1 MRTGYTRCVYRVLR
15 RLLFALPPEL
25 AHGLALRTMQ
35 AWGAL
40 PGGGQRDAPVRAM
53 GLSLANRIGLAAGLD
68 KDAIAVR
75 GFARL
80 GFGFVE
86 VGTVTPRPQPGNPRP
101 RLFRSAVD
109 GALVNRMGF
118 NSAGSA
124 VVSRRLERLRRRGP
138 GVRLG
143 TKIGVNIGKN
153 RDTPLPRAVDD
164 YLCCLRAVHPHAD
177 YVVVNVSSPNT
188 PGLRGLQD
196 APAAAALL
204 GALVRER
211 DALAAASGRRLPL
224 AVKVAPD
231 LDAAGLR
238 ALAAVVRDAGLDAVV
253 ATNTTLARPPGLASD
268 FARQAGGL
276 SGVPLHARAV
286 EVVGAL
292 RDALGPDVTL
302 VGVGGIHDIATARAM
317 LDAGAD
323 LLQIYTG
330 LVFEG
335 PGLVARL
342 ARAAVTLDHRPGTG

>member
-1 MRTGYTRCVYRVLR
+1 MYRVLR

-40 PGGGQRDAPVRAM
+40 PGGGEPETPVRAM
-53 GLSLANRIGLAAGLD
+53 GLSFANRIGLAAGLD

-86 VGTVTPRPQPGNPRP
+86 VGTVTPRSQPGNPRP
-101 RLFRSAVD
+101 RLFRSPAD
-109 GALVNRMGF
+109 GALINRMGF

-138 GVRLG
+138 GVPV
-143 TKIGVNIGKN
+143 GVNIGKN
-153 RDTPLPRAVDD
+153 RDTPLSRAVDD
-164 YLCCLRAVHPHAD
+164 YLLCLRAVHPHAD

-196 APAAAALL
+196 APAASALL
-204 GALVRER
+204 TAVARER
-211 DALAAASGRRLPL
+211 DALDTASGRRVPL

-231 LDAAGLR
+231 LDAAGLGE
-238 ALAAVVRDAGLDAVV
+238 LAAVVRDAGLDAVV
-253 ATNTTLARPPGLASD
+253 ATNTTLMRAPGLAPE

-276 SGVPLHARAV
+276 SGAPLNPRAV

-292 RDALGPDVTL
+292 RDALGSRMTL
-302 VGVGGIHDIATARAM
+302 VGVGGIHDVATARAM
-317 LDAGAD
+317 FEAGAD
-323 LLQIYTG
+323 LVQVYTG

-335 PGLVARL
+335 PGLVGQL
-342 ARAAVTLDHRPGTG
+342 ARGAVTLDHRPGTG

>member
-1 MRTGYTRCVYRVLR
+1 MYRVLR

-40 PGGGQRDAPVRAM
+40 PGGADRDTPVRAM

-101 RLFRSAVD
+101 RLFRSAAD
-109 GALVNRMGF
+109 GALINRMGF

-138 GVRLG
+138 GAPV
-143 TKIGVNIGKN
+143 GVNIGKN
-153 RDTPLPRAVDD
+153 RDTALPRAVDD
-164 YLCCLRAVHPHAD
+164 YLLCLRAVHPYAD

-204 GALVRER
+204 TAVARER
-211 DALAAASGRRLPL
+211 DALDAATGRRLPL

-238 ALAAVVRDAGLDAVV
+238 ELAAVVEDAGLDAVV
-253 ATNTTLARPPGLASD
+253 ATNTTLARPPGLAAE

-276 SGVPLHARAV
+276 SGAPLNPRAV

-292 RDALGPDVTL
+292 RDALGPGMTL
-302 VGVGGIHDIATARAM
+302 VGVGGIRDAATAQAM
-317 LDAGAD
+317 FDAGAD
-323 LLQIYTG
+323 LVQIYTG

-335 PGLVARL
+335 PDLVGQL
-342 ARAAVTLDHRPGTG
+342 ARGEVTLDHRPGTG

>member
-1 MRTGYTRCVYRVLR
+1 MYRILR

-40 PGGGQRDAPVRAM
+40 AGGPKADSPIRAM

-101 RLFRSAVD
+101 RLFRSTAD
-109 GALVNRMGF
+109 AALINRMGF

-124 VVSRRLERLRRRGP
+124 VVGRRLERLRRRGP
-138 GVRLG
+138 DVPV
-143 TKIGVNIGKN
+143 GVNIGKN

-164 YLCCLRAVHPHAD
+164 YLLCLRAVHPHAD

-196 APAAAALL
+196 APAAAVLL
-204 GALVRER
+204 EAVARER
-211 DALAAASGRRLPL
+211 DALDAASGRRLPL

-231 LDAAGLR
+231 LDATGLR
-238 ALAAVVRDAGLDAVV
+238 ELAAVARGAGLEAVV
-253 ATNTTLARPPGLASD
+253 ATNTTLTRPPGLGSD

-276 SGVPLHARAV
+276 SGAPLNPRAV
-286 EVVGAL
+286 EVVRAL
-292 RDALGPDVTL
+292 RDALGPGMTL
-302 VGVGGIHDIATARAM
+302 VGVGGIHDVATARAM

-323 LLQIYTG
+323 LLQVYTG
-330 LVFEG
+330 LIFEG
-335 PGLVARL
+335 PGLVREL
-342 ARAAVTLDHRPGTG
+342 ARGTRTLDHRPGTG

>member
-1 MRTGYTRCVYRVLR
+1 MYRVLR

-40 PGGGQRDAPVRAM
+40 PGAARRDAPVRAM
-53 GLSLANRIGLAAGLD
+53 GLSFANRIGLAAGLD

-80 GFGFVE
+80 GFGFLE

-101 RLFRSAVD
+101 RLFRSAAD
-109 GALVNRMGF
+109 GALINRMGF

-124 VVSRRLERLRRRGP
+124 AVSRRLARLRRRGLAVP
-138 GVRLG
+138 V
-143 TKIGVNIGKN
+143 GVNIGKN
-153 RDTPLPRAVDD
+153 RDTPLARAVDD
-164 YLCCLRAVHPHAD
+164 YLLCLRAVHPHAD

-211 DALAAASGRRLPL
+211 DALDAASGHRLPL

-231 LDAAGLR
+231 LDVAGLGE
-238 ALAAVVRDAGLDAVV
+238 LAAVTRDAGLDAVV
-253 ATNTTLARPPGLASD
+253 ATNTTLTRPPGLASD

-276 SGVPLHARAV
+276 SGVPLNARAV

-292 RDALGPDVTL
+292 RDALGPEITL
-302 VGVGGIHDIATARAM
+302 IGVGGIHDVGTARAM

-323 LLQIYTG
+323 LLQVYTG
-330 LVFEG
+330 LIFEG
-335 PGLVARL
+335 PGLVGEL
-342 ARAAVTLDHRPGTG
+342 ARRERAGTLTLDHRPGTG

>member
-1 MRTGYTRCVYRVLR
+1 MYRILR

-25 AHGLALRTMQ
+25 AHGLALRTLR

-40 PGGGQRDAPVRAM
+40 PGGAAPDTPVRAM

-109 GALVNRMGF
+109 DALINRMGF

-124 VVSRRLERLRRRGP
+124 AVAGRLGRLRRRGL
-138 GVRLG
+138 GVPV
-143 TKIGVNIGKN
+143 GVNIGKN
-153 RDTPLPRAVDD
+153 RDTPLSRAVDD
-164 YLCCLRAVHPHAD
+164 YVLCLRAVHALAD

-204 GALVRER
+204 AALVRER
-211 DALAAASGRRLPL
+211 DAVEASSGRRLPL

-238 ALAAVVRDAGLDAVV
+238 EFAAVVRDAGLEAVI
-253 ATNTTLARPPGLASD
+253 ATNTTLTRPPGLAPD

-276 SGVPLHARAV
+276 SGAPLNPRAV
-286 EVVGAL
+286 EVVAAL
-292 RDALGPDVTL
+292 REALGPEMTL
-302 VGVGGIHDIATARAM
+302 VGVGGIHDVATARQM
-317 LDAGAD
+317 FEAGAD
-323 LLQIYTG
+323 LLQVYTG

-335 PGLVARL
+335 PGLVGEL
-342 ARAAVTLDHRPGTG
+342 ARGGPRGSARGR